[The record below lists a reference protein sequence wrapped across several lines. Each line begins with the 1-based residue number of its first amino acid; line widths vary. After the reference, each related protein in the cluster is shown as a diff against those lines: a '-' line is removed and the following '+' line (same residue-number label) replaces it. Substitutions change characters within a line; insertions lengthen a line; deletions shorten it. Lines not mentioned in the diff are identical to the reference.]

1 MIIDDFSRT
10 NLVPATGTRWR
21 SVTDQVMGGV
31 SKSSLKPRVA
41 EGRPYLHMAGDVSL
55 ENNGGFIQA
64 TLDLASNGGTLD
76 ASEFT
81 GIRLIA
87 RGNGE
92 QYGIHLR
99 TPDNTRPWQSYRAQF
114 IAAGNWT
121 TVDLPFAVF
130 VAHRLETSLDITCL
144 RRVGLVAIG
153 RAFRAD
159 LAIAD
164 LRFYS

>member
-10 NLVPATGTRWR
+10 GLVSAINTRWR

-31 SKSSLKPRVA
+31 SKASLESQVV
-41 EGRPYLHMAGDVSL
+41 EGRSCLHMVGDVRI
-55 ENNGGFIQA
+55 ENNGGFVQA
-64 TLDLASNGGTLD
+64 ALNLAANGGTLD
-76 ASEFT
+76 TSEFI

-92 QYGIHLR
+92 QYAIHLR
-99 TPDNTRPWQSYRAQF
+99 TSDNTRPWQSYRAQF
-114 IAAGNWT
+114 IAAGDWAT
-121 TVDLPFAVF
+121 IDLPFAGF
-130 VAHRLETSLDITCL
+130 VAHRLETPLDVTCL

>member
-1 MIIDDFSRT
+1 MIIDDFSCT

-31 SKSSLKPRVA
+31 SKSSLKFQVV
-41 EGRPYLHMAGDVSL
+41 EGRSYMHMAGDVRI
-55 ENNGGFIQA
+55 ENNGGFVQA
-64 TLDLASNGGTLD
+64 ALDLASNGGTLD

-81 GIRLIA
+81 GIRLVA

-92 QYGIHLR
+92 QYAIHLR
-99 TPDNTRPWQSYRAQF
+99 TSDNTRPWQSYRAQF
-114 IAAGNWT
+114 IAAGDWT
-121 TVDLPFAVF
+121 TIDLPFAVF
-130 VAHRLETSLDITCL
+130 DAHRLETPLDITRL
-144 RRVGLVAIG
+144 RRIGLVAIG

-159 LAIAD
+159 LALAD